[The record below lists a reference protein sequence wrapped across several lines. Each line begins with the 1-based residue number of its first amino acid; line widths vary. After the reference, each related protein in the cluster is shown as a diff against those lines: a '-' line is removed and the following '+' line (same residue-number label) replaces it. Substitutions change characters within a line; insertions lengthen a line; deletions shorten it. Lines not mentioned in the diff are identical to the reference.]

1 MTLRSLT
8 FVALALMAA
17 SATQAQLVAPQTRG
31 TLSVDYIYESA
42 GQETDAQQNDK
53 RDWRV
58 SRKVSVVAQMMAEKH
73 SPVAALLP
81 ATAAEK
87 KDLADRQQRAV
98 SGAQKASPMMSD
110 IQKVMERCGDDEAC
124 MQREAMKLA
133 GTMDPGAM
141 RSAGEDAAAA
151 GRPMSNSYQMWKL
164 VAYTGTYSA
173 DEVYNNALAD
183 PDCLS
188 APRSQCVSQQTR
200 KGSGPVPPADG
211 KASPLVAM
219 MEVDG
224 PGKRLHIS
232 LPLTAGKMPITRTV
246 TGKVPDGK
254 TGTFPD
260 QLTVPWTRIKAVA
273 VSIPAGLNNASGTEK
288 IKIDGQ
294 RGESGTLLINWRFVL
309 AR

>member
-1 MTLRSLT
+1 MTTRPLI
-8 FVALALMAA
+8 FMALAFLAA
-17 SATQAQLVAPQTRG
+17 SASQAQLVAPQTRG
-31 TLSVDYIYESA
+31 TLSVDYIYEST
-42 GQETDAQQNDK
+42 GQETDAQQNDR

-58 SRKVSVVAQMMAEKH
+58 HRKVSITAQMVAEKH

-87 KDLADRQQRAV
+87 KDMADRQQRVV
-98 SGAQKASPMMSD
+98 SGSQKAAPMMAD
-110 IQKVMERCGDDEAC
+110 IQKVMERCGGDEAC

-133 GTMDPGAM
+133 GTMDQGAM

-151 GRPMSNSYQMWKL
+151 GRPMNNNYQMWKL
-164 VAYTGTYSA
+164 VSYTGTYSA
-173 DEVYNNALAD
+173 DKVYNNALAD

-200 KGSGPVPPADG
+200 KGTGPVPQADG
-211 KASPLVAM
+211 KVSPLAAM

-260 QLTVPWTRIKAVA
+260 QLAVPWTRIKSVA
-273 VSIPAGLNNASGTEK
+273 ASIPAGLNNASGTEK
-288 IKIDGQ
+288 VKIDGQ
-294 RGESGTLLINWRFVL
+294 RGDNGTFLINWRFVL